1 MNTPNTHAKY
11 TADMVHTEET
21 IRLYAITQYNL
32 FRKKQKYLTTLASC
46 ALIVSGMLIRTDIWP
61 RALLLLIGCV
71 LSTNL
76 YAAPKHIADEVI
88 RRFNGRLP
96 VLCYSFGADR
106 FTVNTSSVPVC
117 YDSVFL
123 LADDKKYLYIF
134 LTPETGYMMNKASVS
149 GEGGYEGLVKTLE
162 EASGRTTRHTVRLS
176 EVSLKTMIAS
186 IRSRFPNS
194 GRL

>member
-88 RRFNGRLP
+88 RRLQGIRCGMRP
-96 VLCYSFGADR
+96 
-106 FTVNTSSVPVC
+106 TSCP
-117 YDSVFL
+117 DQ
-123 LADDKKYLYIF
+123 LAEA
-134 LTPETGYMMNKASVS
+134 LTEA
-149 GEGGYEGLVKTLE
+149 LE
-162 EASGRTTRHTVRLS
+162 Q
-176 EVSLKTMIAS
+176 I
-186 IRSRFPNS
+186 
-194 GRL
+194 